1 MLNLNRTPWRVLLGL
16 FLLTLCT
23 SPLLIA
29 ETPHLAVAQFGGS
42 VVSWQPQVQYER
54 LTLRVSGP
62 AGTFTRVFK
71 EGEVPFFD
79 LAALEGPVDGSYTF
93 ELTATPRL
101 SPEVRQMLQAAREDG
116 DNASTARR
124 FQAQGSLPSE
134 PLVQSGYLRVAG
146 GQFVSPD
153 ADEPGSDTGAL
164 QPRTT
169 GGDSVSSTGGES
181 LRNLSAADQV
191 ILDDLIVDGSIC
203 VGFDCVNGESFGFDT
218 LKLKENNLRIK
229 FDDTSNS
236 GSFPNNDWQL
246 TANDSSNGGAN
257 KFSIDDIT
265 GGRTPFTIEASA
277 PSNSLYVDDGG
288 RVGLGTSTPVVEL
301 HVVDGDTPTLRLEQN
316 GSSGF
321 TPQTWDVAGNETN
334 FFVRDVTNGSQLPFR
349 IIPGAD
355 SSSLVITADNDV
367 LIAGNNA
374 TSADASLHVKRSD
387 GTAQVLVE
395 ETNSTVSN
403 RVLLNLKNK
412 GGTQMQFENTAT
424 NVVWN
429 FSNASGGVFRINNT
443 GNTGFELDLSQTGDL
458 TVLGGLTI
466 GTSPCNGCDL
476 VFKEPKRFVET
487 IEDHAHYM
495 WANSHLPGVGPT
507 PEDGPF
513 DIGQKTAGILNE
525 LEKAHIYIEQL
536 NTQLGE
542 KDQKIA
548 QVEQETRGLIDEK
561 EQQIEQLEGRIAAL
575 EHLLAGLAEQR

>member
-124 FQAQGSLPSE
+124 LQAQGSLPSE

-153 ADEPGSDTGAL
+153 VDEPGSDTGAL
-164 QPRTT
+164 QPRTA

-334 FFVRDVTNGSQLPFR
+334 FFVRDVTNGSHLPFR

-374 TSADASLHVKRSD
+374 TTADASLHVKRSD
-387 GTAQVLVE
+387 GTAKILVE
-395 ETNSTVSN
+395 ETSTTDAP
-403 RVLLNLKNK
+403 RALLAVKNT
-412 GGTQMQFENTAT
+412 GEVRFEFENTTDSVNWRLGHENAT
-424 NVVWN
+424 NN
-429 FSNASGGVFRINNT
+429 FVITRVGS
-443 GNTGFELDLSQTGDL
+443 GNTELELSQAGDL
-458 TVLGGLTI
+458 TVHGSLTVGAGGCT
-466 GTSPCNGCDL
+466 GCDL
-476 VFKEPKRFVET
+476 VFQQPDAFVES
-487 IEDHAHYM
+487 IADHAAFM
-495 WANSHLPGVGPT
+495 WKHSYLPGVGPT
-507 PEDGPF
+507 PEDAPMNLSK
-513 DIGQKTAGILNE
+513 KTGGILNE

-536 NTQLGE
+536 HKGLTE
-542 KDQKIA
+542 KR
-548 QVEQETRGLIDEK
+548 EQ
-561 EQQIEQLEGRIAAL
+561 IAAL
-575 EHLLAGLAEQR
+575 EATNRELLKRQDRLAHDVASLKAMVEELANNP